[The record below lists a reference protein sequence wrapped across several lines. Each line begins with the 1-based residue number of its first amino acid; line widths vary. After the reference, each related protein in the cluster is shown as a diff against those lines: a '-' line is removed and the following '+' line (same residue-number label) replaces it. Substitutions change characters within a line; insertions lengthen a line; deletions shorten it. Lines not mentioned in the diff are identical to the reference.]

1 MRIPQLVTAGLLLFI
16 AIVGGCKQSAP
27 PSAVAD
33 PQTQIA
39 EALTR
44 LLQRSMETSGCFVI
58 VEDRSTN
65 KFVQFY
71 GSTSDPLM
79 FDVPFVEMTP
89 EEITRAEAFFQNR
102 DGVTKGDLSYM
113 MDFAREVNGAA
124 ETAIAVFR
132 EVYLIDNDLDLDL
145 KEH

>member
-1 MRIPQLVTAGLLLFI
+1 MPITRLVTTGLLLFI

-27 PSAVAD
+27 PPAAAD

-39 EALTR
+39 EALAR
-44 LLQRSMETSGCFVI
+44 LLQRSMQTSDCFVI
-58 VEDRSTN
+58 IRDRSSH

-71 GSTSDPLM
+71 GSTSEPLM
-79 FDVPFVEMTP
+79 FDVSFADMTP
-89 EEITRAEAFFQNR
+89 EEKARAEAFFKDR
-102 DGVTKGDLSYM
+102 DGVTKAEFSYI
-113 MDFAREVNGAA
+113 MDFARNVNSAA

-132 EVYLIDNDLDLDL
+132 EVYLIDDDLDLDL